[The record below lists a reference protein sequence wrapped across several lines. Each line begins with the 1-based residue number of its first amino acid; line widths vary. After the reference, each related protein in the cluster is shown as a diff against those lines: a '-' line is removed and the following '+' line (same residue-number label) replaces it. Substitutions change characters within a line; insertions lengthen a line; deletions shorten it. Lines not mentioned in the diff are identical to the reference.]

1 MDLKEQAKQDF
12 LAGMKIKDI
21 AQKIGKSA
29 STIRSWKS
37 RYKWDDASDRVSK
50 AATKSAATKRNTN
63 TLQCLKRRTK

>member
-1 MDLKEQAKQDF
+1 MDLKEQAKRDY

-37 RYKWDDASDRVSK
+37 RYKWDDVSDKVAK
-50 AATKSAATKRNTN
+50 TATKMQRNTK
-63 TLQCLKRRTK
+63 TLQRLKRRTK

>member
-1 MDLKEQAKQDF
+1 MDLKEQAKQDY

-37 RYKWDDASDRVSK
+37 RYKWDGASDKVAK
-50 AATKSAATKRNTN
+50 TATKVQRNTK
-63 TLQCLKRRTK
+63 TSQRLKRRTK

>member
-1 MDLKEQAKQDF
+1 MDLKEQAKQDY

-37 RYKWDDASDRVSK
+37 RYKCDDVSDRVAK
-50 AATKSAATKRNTN
+50 AATKSAATKRNASIH
-63 TLQCLKRRTK
+63 QCV